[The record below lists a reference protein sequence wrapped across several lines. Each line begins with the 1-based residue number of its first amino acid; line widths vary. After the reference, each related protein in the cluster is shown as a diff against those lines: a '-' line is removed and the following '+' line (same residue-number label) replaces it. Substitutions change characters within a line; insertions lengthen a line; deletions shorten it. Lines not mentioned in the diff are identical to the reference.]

1 MDPIRSRT
9 PSPAR
14 ELQAGSQP
22 DAVQPIADRL
32 VSPPA
37 GSPLDGLPARRTMSR
52 TQLPSPPAS
61 VPAFSAGS
69 FSDLLRQVDSSLFDA
84 SFFDSMPA
92 FGAHHAQAATG
103 ELDEVQSALRAA
115 DDPQPPVRVAVT
127 AARPPRAKPAQRPRR
142 AAQTSDASPAADV
155 DLSTFGYSQQQQEK
169 IKPTVR
175 STVAQHHAALVGH
188 GFTHAHIVELSK
200 HPAALG
206 TIAARYSEMIAALP
220 EATHEDIVGVG
231 KQWSGARAL
240 EALLMVAEELRA
252 PPLQLVTGQ
261 LLKIAKRGGVT
272 AVEAVHASRNA
283 LTGAPLH
290 LTPDQV
296 VAIVSNN
303 GGKQALETVQRLLPV
318 LCQPPYGLTPE
329 QVVAIASHDGAKPA
343 LETVQRLLPVLCQPP
358 YGLTPEQVVAIAS
371 NGGGKQALEA
381 VQRLLPVLCKEYG
394 LTPEQ
399 VVAIASHDG
408 GKQALETV
416 QRLLPVL
423 CQPPYGLTP
432 EQVVAIASNG
442 GGKQAL
448 EAVQRL
454 LPVLCKEYGL
464 TPEQVVAIASHDGGK
479 QALETVQR
487 LLPVLCK
494 EYGLT
499 PNQVVAIASHD
510 GAKQALETVQPL
522 LPVLCQPPYGLTP
535 EQVVAIASHGG
546 AKPALK
552 TVQRLLPVL
561 CQDHGLTPEQVV
573 AIANHDGAKQALE
586 TVQRLLPVLCQ
597 PPYGLTPE
605 QVVAIASKG
614 GGKQALETVQ
624 RLLPVLCQPPY
635 GLTPDQVVTIAS
647 NNGGKPALET
657 VRRLLP
663 VLCKPP
669 YGLTPKQ
676 VVAIASKGG
685 GKQAL
690 ETVQR
695 LLPVLCKPPYGLTPE
710 QVVAIASHDGAKQAL
725 ETVQRLLPVLCKS
738 PYGLTPDQVVVI
750 ASHNGGKQALETVQ
764 RLLPV
769 LCKPPYGLTPEQVV
783 AIASQDGG
791 KQSLETVQRLL
802 PVLCKPPYGLTPE
815 QVVAIASHNGGTQ
828 ALESIFAQLS
838 SPDPALAAL
847 TNGRLV
853 ALACIGGRPA
863 LDAVKKGLPHAPALI
878 TRVHNRVPE
887 GTAHLV
893 ADLAQVVRVLS
904 FFQCHSHPAQA
915 FDEAMRQFGMS
926 RHGLLQLFHRV
937 GVTELEARSGT
948 LPPASQRWDRMLQ
961 ASGRKAAKPP
971 SASAQ
976 TQGQESLDAFADS
989 LERELDA
996 PSPMHQA
1003 GQTLASNRKRSRSE
1017 RSVNR
1022 SSAQQAAEVFVP
1034 EQRDAPPLLP
1044 LSSWG
1049 VKRRRTRIGGLPD
1062 PGTPTHGDLAA
1073 SSAAFL
1079 EQDADPFAGAAED
1092 FPAFDQEEI
1101 AWLKELLAH

>member
-103 ELDEVQSALRAA
+103 ELDEAQSALRAA

-206 TIAARYSEMIAALP
+206 TIAARYSEMIAVLP

-296 VAIVSNN
+296 VAIASNGGAKQALKTVQRLLPVLCQPPYGLTPNQVVAIASNNGGKPALETVQRLLPVLCKPPYNLTPNQVVAIASHDGAKQALETVQRLLPVLCQEYGLTPNQVVAIASHDGAKQALETVQRLLPVLCKPPYGLTPEQVVAIASNN
-303 GGKQALETVQRLLPV
+303 GGKQALETVQRLLPVLCQDHGLTPEQVVAIASNIGGKQSLETVQRLLPV

-329 QVVAIASHDGAKPA
+329 QVVAIASHG
-343 LETVQRLLPVLCQPP
+343 
-358 YGLTPEQVVAIAS
+358 
-371 NGGGKQALEA
+371 
-381 VQRLLPVLCKEYG
+381 
-394 LTPEQ
+394 
-399 VVAIASHDG
+399 
-408 GKQALETV
+408 
-416 QRLLPVL
+416 
-423 CQPPYGLTP
+423 
-432 EQVVAIASNG
+432 
-442 GGKQAL
+442 
-448 EAVQRL
+448 
-454 LPVLCKEYGL
+454 
-464 TPEQVVAIASHDGGK
+464 
-479 QALETVQR
+479 
-487 LLPVLCK
+487 
-494 EYGLT
+494 
-499 PNQVVAIASHD
+499 
-510 GAKQALETVQPL
+510 GAKQ
-522 LPVLCQPPYGLTP
+522 
-535 EQVVAIASHGG
+535 
-546 AKPALK
+546 ALK

-561 CQDHGLTPEQVV
+561 CQNHGLTPEQVV

-586 TVQRLLPVLCQ
+586 TVQRLLPVLCK

-605 QVVAIASKG
+605 QVVAIASN
-614 GGKQALETVQ
+614 
-624 RLLPVLCQPPY
+624 
-635 GLTPDQVVTIAS
+635 D
-647 NNGGKPALET
+647 
-657 VRRLLP
+657 
-663 VLCKPP
+663 
-669 YGLTPKQ
+669 
-676 VVAIASKGG
+676 G

-695 LLPVLCKPPYGLTPE
+695 LLPVLCKPPYNLTPE
-710 QVVAIASHDGAKQAL
+710 QVVAIASHGGGKQSLETVQRLLPVLRQPPYGLTPEQVVAIANNIGAKQAL
-725 ETVQRLLPVLCKS
+725 ETVQRLLPVLCK
-738 PYGLTPDQVVVI
+738 
-750 ASHNGGKQALETVQ
+750 H
-764 RLLPV
+764 
-769 LCKPPYGLTPEQVV
+769 PYGLTPEQVV
-783 AIASQDGG
+783 AIAGNNGG
-791 KQSLETVQRLL
+791 KPALETVQRLL
-802 PVLCKPPYGLTPE
+802 AVLCQPPYGLTPN
-815 QVVAIASHNGGTQ
+815 QVVAIASHDGGTQ

-847 TNGRLV
+847 TNDRLV

-863 LDAVKKGLPHAPALI
+863 LDAVKKGLPHAPELI

-893 ADLAQVVRVLS
+893 ADHAQVVRVLG
-904 FFQCHSHPAQA
+904 FFQCHSQRGQVFH
-915 FDEAMRQFGMS
+915 EAMKRFEMS
-926 RHGLLQLFHRV
+926 REGLLQLFRRV
-937 GVTELEARSGT
+937 GVTELEAISGT

-961 ASGRKAAKPP
+961 ASGRKGAKPP

-1017 RSVNR
+1017 SSVNR

-1092 FPAFDQEEI
+1092 FPAFDQDEL

>member
-318 LCQPPYGLTPE
+318 LC
-329 QVVAIASHDGAKPA
+329 K
-343 LETVQRLLPVLCQPP
+343 PP

-371 NGGGKQALEA
+371 NGGGK
-381 VQRLLPVLCKEYG
+381 P
-394 LTPEQ
+394 
-399 VVAIASHDG
+399 
-408 GKQALETV
+408 ALETV

-423 CQPPYGLTP
+423 CQ
-432 EQVVAIASNG
+432 
-442 GGKQAL
+442 
-448 EAVQRL
+448 
-454 LPVLCKEYGL
+454 
-464 TPEQVVAIASHDGGK
+464 
-479 QALETVQR
+479 
-487 LLPVLCK
+487 

-510 GAKQALETVQPL
+510 GAKQALETVQRL
-522 LPVLCQPPYGLTP
+522 LPVLCQPPHPLTP
-535 EQVVAIASHGG
+535 NQVVAIASHDGG
-546 AKPALK
+546 KPALE

-561 CQDHGLTPEQVV
+561 CKPPYGLTPEQVV

-676 VVAIASKGG
+676 VVAIASYG
-685 GKQAL
+685 GKQSL

-710 QVVAIASHDGAKQAL
+710 QVVAIASNGGGKPAL
-725 ETVQRLLPVLCKS
+725 ETVQRLLPVLCQE
-738 PYGLTPDQVVVI
+738 YGLTPNQVVAI
-750 ASHNGGKQALETVQ
+750 ASHDGAKPALETVQRLLPVLCQEYGLTPNQVVAIASHDGGKPALETVQ

-815 QVVAIASHNGGTQ
+815 QVVAIACHNGGTQ

-926 RHGLLQLFHRV
+926 RHGLLQLFRRV
-937 GVTELEARSGT
+937 GVTELEAISGT

-961 ASGRKAAKPP
+961 ASGRKGAKPS

-976 TQGQESLDAFADS
+976 TPSQESVDAFADS

-996 PSPMHQA
+996 HSPMHQA
-1003 GQTLASNRKRSRSE
+1003 GQTLASSRKRSRSE
-1017 RSVNR
+1017 SSVNR